1 MKAFTDDGLNGRDPD
16 LRNQPAVA
24 VKICGLQDVE
34 VLKSMINLPVDYVG
48 VVFAKSR
55 RRIEPEQAAK
65 LRTVLLDWTTFERP
79 KLAGV
84 FVNPTIEEL
93 ERVLDVADLDVIQLH
108 GQESPEFCLQV
119 KQRWSTEVFKA
130 FSFPK
135 GEEGS
140 AADAA
145 AMTALDPYQE
155 VVDAILL
162 DTYDPLYG
170 GGSGETFAWGRIPA
184 YAEWAKKHEIALFV
198 AGGLQPDNVQQLI
211 QTYAPDGVDVSSG
224 VESEGVKDI
233 AKITAFV
240 ERVKQA

>member
-1 MKAFTDDGLNGRDPD
+1 MSAFNDDGTSSRDEN
-16 LRNQPAVA
+16 LRSQPAAA

-34 VLKSMINLPVDYVG
+34 VLKSMINLPVDYIG
-48 VVFAKSR
+48 VVFAPSR
-55 RRIEPEQAAK
+55 RRITPEQGAE
-65 LRTVLLDWTTFERP
+65 LRTVLLDWTMFDRP

-84 FVNPTIEEL
+84 FVNPTLEEL
-93 ERVLDVADLDVIQLH
+93 DSIMKVSLLDVIQLH
-108 GQESPEFCLQV
+108 GQESPDFCEQV
-119 KQRWSTEVFKA
+119 KQRFDTEVFKA

-135 GEEGS
+135 DEEGS
-140 AADAA
+140 LTEDNAL
-145 AMTALDPYQE
+145 MALDPYKN

-170 GGSGETFAWGRIPA
+170 GGSGKTFAWERIPF
-184 YAEWAKKHEIALFV
+184 YAEWARNHGIALFV

-211 QTYAPDGVDVSSG
+211 QTYAPNGVDVSSG

>member
-1 MKAFTDDGLNGRDPD
+1 MNAFNHDGASSRDVD
-16 LRNQPAVA
+16 LRNQPAAA

-48 VVFAKSR
+48 VVFAPSR
-55 RRIEPEQAAK
+55 RRITPEQGAE
-65 LRTVLLDWTTFERP
+65 LRTVLLDWTMFDRP

-84 FVNPTIEEL
+84 FVNPTLEEL
-93 ERVLDVADLDVIQLH
+93 ESIMQISRLDVIQLH
-108 GQESPEFCLQV
+108 GQESPEFCEQV
-119 KQRWSTEVFKA
+119 KQRFGIEVFKA

-135 GEEGS
+135 DETGS
-140 AADAA
+140 LADDIAL
-145 AMTALDPYQE
+145 MALDPYKN

-162 DTYDPLYG
+162 DTFDPLYG
-170 GGSGETFAWGRIPA
+170 GGSGKTFAWERIPF
-184 YAEWAKKHEIALFV
+184 YAEWARKHGIALFV